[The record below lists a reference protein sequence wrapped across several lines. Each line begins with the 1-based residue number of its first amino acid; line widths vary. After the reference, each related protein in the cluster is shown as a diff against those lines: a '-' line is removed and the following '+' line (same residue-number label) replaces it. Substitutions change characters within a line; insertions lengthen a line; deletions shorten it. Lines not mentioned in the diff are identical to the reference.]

1 MSLHCKAE
9 SSCSHHKMKFICHL
23 CVSTMC
29 VVCKPTTKA
38 MIANYLYCTIFHADT
53 PLFRIS
59 RLTPCNKSVLRSSVL
74 PVCSP
79 LICRPFSFVSAGNV
93 LQVYIPTSSA
103 NRFETSASS
112 LLNFFFWFCA
122 SREMSSTQVLIT
134 VPGDCTVP

>member
-9 SSCSHHKMKFICHL
+9 SSCSCYKMKSIHHL

-29 VVCKPTTKA
+29 VICKATTKA
-38 MIANYLYCTIFHADT
+38 MIANYLYRAIFHADT

-59 RLTPCNKSVLRSSVL
+59 HLTLCNKSVLHSSVL

-79 LICRPFSFVSAGNV
+79 LICHPFSFVRAGNV
-93 LQVYIPTSSA
+93 LQVYIPTRSA

-122 SREMSSTQVLIT
+122 NQEMSSTQVSIT
-134 VPGDCTVP
+134 MPGDCIFP